1 MSQYKIIDENVE
13 QPYDSVIQKT
23 GLTSEFTINQLMD
36 HLDFSSKKMKEAET
50 QIEIND
56 KQNELIEETIPVL
69 KDIPEEQWQMATTY
83 FVRKQQR
90 LEYEQLIETCKETI
104 AKYTKTLEDIKNE
117 FGIDIPEQ
125 YVQKENI

>member
-23 GLTSEFTINQLMD
+23 GLTSEFTIIQLMD

>member
-50 QIEIND
+50 QVEIND

-104 AKYTKTLEDIKNE
+104 AKYKKTLEDIKNE